1 MQLNSIRN
9 RRQQFCLVQ
18 ARKRRRRNI
27 LVDILT
33 ADKYQLVLMSA
44 VKIFL
49 CSLLTCWFSFKN
61 YNCQQ
66 NELRHFVLFWG
77 FPDFKK
83 GNVAFP
89 LPFPRC
95 NVVLLFELPLKNN
108 KNSNFEWRGQGRR
121 VDSFVL
127 LSYPILVCLK
137 NYVTDCSFKS

>member
-49 CSLLTCWFSFKN
+49 CLLLTCWFFFSFKN

-108 KNSNFEWRGQGRR
+108 KKLQLWMEGTGEACGFFCS
-121 VDSFVL
+121 
-127 LSYPILVCLK
+127 LK
-137 NYVTDCSFKS
+137 LPYFSISQKLCHRL